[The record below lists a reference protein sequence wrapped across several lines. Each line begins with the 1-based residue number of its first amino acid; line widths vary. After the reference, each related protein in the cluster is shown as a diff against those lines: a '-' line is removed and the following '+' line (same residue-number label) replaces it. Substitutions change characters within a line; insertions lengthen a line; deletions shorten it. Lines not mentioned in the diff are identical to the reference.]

1 MQFMMTMF
9 HHIKNKLLLGTLTL
23 EDMELAI
30 VIALDIIT
38 KDAKGHP
45 NLETTKLI
53 VTTVSIIL
61 VEGVRLQYMKNH
73 RFLVLILQAIS
84 LWEIQGKA

>member
-1 MQFMMTMF
+1 MECMMTMF
-9 HHIKNKLLLGTLTL
+9 HHIKSKPVAGTLIL

-30 VIALDIIT
+30 VTALDIIT
-38 KDAKGHP
+38 TDAKEHP
-45 NLETTKLI
+45 NLETIKKI

-61 VEGVRLQYMKNH
+61 AEEVRLQYMKNH

-84 LWEIQGKA
+84 L